1 MNNRH
6 RRIKTSKLEVD
17 PPGELKRRKVPVLE
31 SINEF
36 GDKNNLETGL
46 KWD

>member
-1 MNNRH
+1 M
-6 RRIKTSKLEVD
+6 D
-17 PPGELKRRKVPVLE
+17 PPGGELKIRKVPVLE
-31 SINEF
+31 SLSGENEF